1 MSNWKPWEDPNFKRQ
16 LAEIKTYFPQ
26 WTMCEDGLPSPH
38 QDVIACDETGAMTI
52 GRVFRAQCGSN
63 FDFFVENDYTICYGI
78 IAWMPLPIPP
88 KGV

>member
-16 LAEIKTYFPQ
+16 LSEIKAAYPR
-26 WTMCEDGLPSPH
+26 WTMCKDGLPSPH
-38 QDVIACDETGAMTI
+38 QDVLACDKAGAMEI
-52 GRVFRAQCGSN
+52 GRVFRAQCGSYS
-63 FDFFVENDYTICYGI
+63 DFFVENDYRICYGI